1 MPKKI
6 DQILKPEEI
15 SHISQFSQ
23 EDKDWINS
31 RIHDRSDGEAG
42 VECVVRGKNDD
53 GDYFKLTPEEIVRQY
68 YAYKLM
74 EIYGYTKEQI
84 GFELPA
90 VYA

>member
-42 VECVVRGKNDD
+42 VE
-53 GDYFKLTPEEIVRQY
+53 LSLIH
-68 YAYKLM
+68 
-74 EIYGYTKEQI
+74 I
-84 GFELPA
+84 
-90 VYA
+90 